1 MATVAD
7 SSLCSV
13 CNKLPGKRFC
23 IGCQKYFC
31 SKDFKEHEK
40 QLSIQFDDEIVRS
53 HDELLDMIQ
62 KLEKPDDLS
71 SDLFDQI
78 DQWKKITISKV
89 KQAAERARHELIEMI
104 DKRRTTATKQL
115 EDVTNEI
122 RSHREEEN
130 FLEDDIARLRT
141 KLNEIQKVLEQFTR
155 KDTRRTI
162 IATNDEIDWNR
173 IIYITEGEEI
183 ENLNLNANTK
193 WVQNGITIAGGNG
206 AGSGMNQL
214 SNPLGLCIDGNQT
227 VYIADYLNH
236 RIMEWKYGATAG
248 RLVAGGK
255 GGGNHT
261 DQLNYPVHAIIDR
274 DRNNLIISDY
284 MNKRIVRWPRENGT
298 GGEIIIS
305 NVGCYGLALDD
316 VGFIYIADYDKHE
329 VRRYRMGENQ
339 GTIVAGGNGAGTGL
353 NQLNHPRYVFIDEDN
368 SIYVSDESNHR
379 VMKWMEGAKQGII
392 VAGGQRSGNSL
403 TQLSN
408 PYGVF
413 VDHSGTVYVADGS
426 NHRIV
431 RWCRGA
437 TQGEVIVGDNGSGNQ
452 SKQLNIPFGLT
463 FDREGNLY
471 VSEHSNHRV
480 QKFNIQKR

>member
-1 MATVAD
+1 MT
-7 SSLCSV
+7 
-13 CNKLPGKRFC
+13 
-23 IGCQKYFC
+23 
-31 SKDFKEHEK
+31 
-40 QLSIQFDDEIVRS
+40 SI
-53 HDELLDMIQ
+53 LLT
-62 KLEKPDDLS
+62 S
-71 SDLFDQI
+71 F
-78 DQWKKITISKV
+78 
-89 KQAAERARHELIEMI
+89 A
-104 DKRRTTATKQL
+104 
-115 EDVTNEI
+115 
-122 RSHREEEN
+122 
-130 FLEDDIARLRT
+130 
-141 KLNEIQKVLEQFTR
+141 
-155 KDTRRTI
+155 
-162 IATNDEIDWNR
+162 
-173 IIYITEGEEI
+173 

-248 RLVAGGK
+248 RLVAGGI

-261 DQLNYPVHAIIDR
+261 DPLNCPVHVIIDR